1 MNEVFIVRAT
11 RWDHTPVLVEHV
23 EMFDRAFTT
32 ESSAREFAD
41 SVKVGFDVVEVL
53 RFELN

>member
-11 RWDHTPVLVEHV
+11 RWDYNPVLVEHI

-41 SVKVGFDVVEVL
+41 SVVGFDDVEVL
-53 RFELN
+53 RFELLV

>member
-1 MNEVFIVRAT
+1 MNEVFVVRAT
-11 RWDHTPVLVEHV
+11 RWDYNPVLVEHI

-41 SVKVGFDVVEVL
+41 SVVGFDDVEVL

>member
-11 RWDHTPVLVEHV
+11 RWDYNPVLVETI

-41 SVKVGFDVVEVL
+41 SVKVGFDKVEVL
-53 RFELN
+53 RFELY